1 MSNRRER
8 RQILKKMGL
17 LSETK
22 VNGASL
28 GDSIEMGRNKH
39 RQHLQRVKNDLIK
52 QEKERSGHEQDTNEV
67 FYYRNQTNEYSS
79 LQSLLL
85 NRNWKNFESNE
96 DNAE

>member
-1 MSNRRER
+1 
-8 RQILKKMGL
+8 MGL

-52 QEKERSGHEQDTNEV
+52 QEQERSGQEKDPNEV
-67 FYYRNQTNEYSS
+67 FFYRNQTNEYSS

-85 NRNWKNFESNE
+85 NRDWKNFESNG
-96 DNAE
+96 DDAE